1 MALRPLGRTGLIVSP
16 IGLGTV
22 KIGRNT
28 GVRYPK
34 PFSLP
39 TTDHV
44 TALLERALE
53 LGVNLFDTAPA
64 YGTSESRMAGFV
76 ARHRDEIVLS
86 TKVGEEFDGDTST
99 HHFRRAAI
107 IASVERSLTRLGV
120 DSVDLLLLHSDGRD
134 MRVLTQTDAVETVLK
149 LKEQGKARAVGI
161 SAKTSEGIEEAAR
174 HLDVVMAPF
183 SRSLQDLAP
192 ALATA
197 HALGVGV
204 LAIKGLGSGQLA
216 AIDPTAE
223 DDRPRS
229 RVPVTYAVRFVVGQ
243 PFVDSLVVGT
253 LSPVHLEEITL
264 AAGMEV
270 RS

>member
-1 MALRPLGRTGLIVSP
+1 
-16 IGLGTV
+16 
-22 KIGRNT
+22 
-28 GVRYPK
+28 
-34 PFSLP
+34 
-39 TTDHV
+39 
-44 TALLERALE
+44 
-53 LGVNLFDTAPA
+53 
-64 YGTSESRMAGFV
+64 
-76 ARHRDEIVLS
+76 VLS

-99 HHFRRAAI
+99 HDFRRSAI
-107 IASVERSLTRLGV
+107 TASVERSLTRLGV

-134 MRVLTQTDAVETVLK
+134 MRVLTQTDAVETVLQ
-149 LKEQGKARAVGI
+149 LKKQGKARAVGI
-161 SAKTSEGIEEAAR
+161 SAKTSEGIEQAA
-174 HLDVVMAPF
+174 HDLDVVMAPY

-192 ALATA
+192 AMAAA

-223 DDRPRS
+223 EDKPRS